1 MGLVEYGCT
10 FNYEGKNIKVEQT
23 RLYPVSYG
31 IDMGVLEDVAEGYYN
46 EGSDMIVNSQ
56 EPFFEYQKR
65 KNGIPIKEYVS
76 E

>member
-1 MGLVEYGCT
+1 M
-10 FNYEGKNIKVEQT
+10 
-23 RLYPVSYG
+23 SYG

-56 EPFFEYQKR
+56 EPFFECQKR
-65 KNGIPIKEYVS
+65 KNGIPIKEYVP

>member
-10 FNYEGKNIKVEQT
+10 FNYNGKNIKVEQT
-23 RLYPVSYG
+23 RLYPTAYG
-31 IDMGVLEDVAEGYYN
+31 IDMGVLEDVVEGYYN

-56 EPFFEYQKR
+56 EPFFECQKR
-65 KNGIPIKEYVS
+65 KNGIPIKEYVP